1 MRLTGVND
9 IHGTH
14 GATGVVENPFLVEVH
29 VGFGGG
35 GLQVGDDIGD
45 DGASVVAML
54 CDCALREVVQLCGLE
69 DVETLEA
76 RFKEDPD
83 AVQQS

>member
-1 MRLTGVND
+1 MRLTGVNYV
-9 IHGTH
+9 HGTH
-14 GATGVVENPFLVEVH
+14 GATGVVEDPFLVEVH
-29 VGFGGG
+29 VRLGGG
-35 GLQVGDDIGD
+35 GLQVGDDVGD

-54 CDCALREVVQLCGLE
+54 CDCALCEVVQLCWLE
-69 DVETLEA
+69 DVEALEA